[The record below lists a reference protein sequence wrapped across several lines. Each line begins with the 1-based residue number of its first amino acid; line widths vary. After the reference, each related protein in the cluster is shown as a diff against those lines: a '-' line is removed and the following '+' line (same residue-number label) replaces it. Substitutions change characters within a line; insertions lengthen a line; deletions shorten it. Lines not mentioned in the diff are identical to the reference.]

1 MAKKTKKKPGK
12 EQKHNTVPTEWVGKS
27 IEQLK
32 ELVDQ
37 LQCGLEK
44 ARTSRNKAQTEF
56 ASIQSYYDVTRENIR
71 ELDMRIEKQD
81 IEVENVQEDNET
93 ELKVFEQKSNFVK
106 YCHDQKLKQTIG
118 ETDSRV
124 KDSIG
129 VHANQVERNKASKT
143 ELDAE
148 RDDLEKR
155 LLDEFS
161 STRNQHRDELS
172 RVREKLDADVR
183 LFEQQCDTHQSLFKK
198 ELIARRTSELHAIE
212 SRKDSHLQDVTSSHE
227 RACSEMR
234 SYFDGVERQQ
244 SIDIEELRAQIRR
257 LKKVAVKNE
266 SDSNN
271 LKESNRIHD
280 EKLQICS
287 DEVSNLKSQTKD
299 MEKDRI
305 SLSAANAR
313 LSATRKAIRQTRA
326 EYNKLQ
332 EKVASVREDIDCVK
346 NQTEAKEL
354 NSSDV
359 ISCNAAKR
367 AALRESLERQQK
379 KNESVD
385 QHRSHVAASA
395 GLTGDSSNE
404 LTSNIGGFV
413 SDTNKEIEKLSIKIA
428 QATQKYSSD
437 LNHLRTEL
445 KNCGASA
452 EEINS
457 LNVVH

>member
-56 ASIQSYYDVTRENIR
+56 ASIQSYYDITRENIR

-129 VHANQVERNKASKT
+129 VHANQVERTKASKT

-148 RDDLEKR
+148 RDDLERR
-155 LLDEFS
+155 LLDDFS

-183 LFEQQCDTHQSLFKK
+183 LFEQKFDTHQSLFKK

-212 SRKDSHLQDVTSSHE
+212 SRKETHLQDVTSSHE

-287 DEVSNLKSQTKD
+287 DEVSILKSQTKD
-299 MEKDRI
+299 MEKDRT

-326 EYNKLQ
+326 EYNELQ

-346 NQTEAKEL
+346 NQIEAKEL
-354 NSSDV
+354 N
-359 ISCNAAKR
+359 CKCY
-367 AALRESLERQQK
+367 
-379 KNESVD
+379 
-385 QHRSHVAASA
+385 
-395 GLTGDSSNE
+395 T
-404 LTSNIGGFV
+404 
-413 SDTNKEIEKLSIKIA
+413 
-428 QATQKYSSD
+428 
-437 LNHLRTEL
+437 
-445 KNCGASA
+445 
-452 EEINS
+452 
-457 LNVVH
+457 